1 MGAQIGVSSFLW
13 RQQHVV
19 GHHTHTNL
27 ETDPDIRAS
36 EQDVRRVAPH
46 HQRHWY
52 HVGSPPHEPTACALQ
67 SVRVSLGPATACQ
80 IVPAWC
86 PYCFLSYLFIPGRP
100 RA

>member
-1 MGAQIGVSSFLW
+1 MLLLCVQIGVSSFLW

-46 HQRHWY
+46 HQRQWY
-52 HVGSPPHEPTACALQ
+52 HVSNFFPPPTVYSCYRAHD
-67 SVRVSLGPATACQ
+67 SLG
-80 IVPAWC
+80 VPLQLC
-86 PYCFLSYLFIPGRP
+86 M
-100 RA
+100 